1 MGRMDYQVCHKGAG
15 NRKMTLEEY
24 YEKLKNLWAHVDK
37 DNLEEIKRYNEIRRE
52 MRRTVTDD
60 NK

>member
-1 MGRMDYQVCHKGAG
+1 
-15 NRKMTLEEY
+15 MTLEEY
-24 YEKLKNLWAHVDK
+24 YKYLKDLWAHVNK

>member
-1 MGRMDYQVCHKGAG
+1 
-15 NRKMTLEEY
+15 MTLEEY
-24 YEKLKNLWAHVDK
+24 YKYLKDLWAYVNK